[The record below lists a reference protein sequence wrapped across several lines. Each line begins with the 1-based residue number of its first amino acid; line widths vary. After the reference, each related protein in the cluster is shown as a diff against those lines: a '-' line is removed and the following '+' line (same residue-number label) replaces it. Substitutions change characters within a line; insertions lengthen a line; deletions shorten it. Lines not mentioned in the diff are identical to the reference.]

1 MCSLD
6 LQIIETFLSGPEVEL
21 MEHVQPRF
29 ICLLSGRNED
39 DVAEHEEAK
48 NRQCVRPHCVPQF
61 KHLRA
66 YLLGTN

>member
-21 MEHVQPRF
+21 MKHVQPHF
-29 ICLLSGRNED
+29 ICLLSGRNNED

-48 NRQCVRPHCVPQF
+48 NRPVVGPTVC
-61 KHLRA
+61 LS
-66 YLLGTN
+66 LNI